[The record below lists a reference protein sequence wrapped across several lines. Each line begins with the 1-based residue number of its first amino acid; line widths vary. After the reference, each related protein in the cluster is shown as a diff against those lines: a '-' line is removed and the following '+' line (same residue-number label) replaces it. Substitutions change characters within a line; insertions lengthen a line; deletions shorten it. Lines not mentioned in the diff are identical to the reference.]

1 MNKLKINKE
10 LLERYELGQCTEQ
23 EQAIV
28 KLWLDDEDL
37 TLDESLSRDDVS
49 ELKNDL
55 TDAEQEATADLAL
68 KQDLW
73 QNISAH
79 MQHADAD
86 KQGAN
91 ILPSRPSANRALR
104 KAPFRQAKTWLSVA
118 AAAAVFLCLGWWTL
132 VNTDNQSNN
141 FNATNSEQTLMLWE
155 EDGFELAL
163 SQNSSASINLQS
175 ENIAVSGD
183 ILFTPK
189 RDFVLHDKHG
199 ETDFN
204 FRQGQ
209 VYYISTNPN
218 TSKLMVFSQQEL
230 QYLPPIL
237 RKHIRKQFN
246 LT

>member
-55 TDAEQEATADLAL
+55 THAEQEAKADLAL

-86 KQGAN
+86 KQQAN
-91 ILPSRPSANRALR
+91 ILPSHPSANRVLR

>member
-86 KQGAN
+86 KQRVN

-132 VNTDNQSNN
+132 VNRDNQSNN